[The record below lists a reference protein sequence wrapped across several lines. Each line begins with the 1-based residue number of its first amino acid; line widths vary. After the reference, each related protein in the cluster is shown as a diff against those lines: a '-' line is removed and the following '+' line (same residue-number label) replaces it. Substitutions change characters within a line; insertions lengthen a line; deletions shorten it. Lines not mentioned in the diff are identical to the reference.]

1 MDLPTYTNIW
11 RIEKRLYKLYD
22 LRLPMPLPIVWI
34 GVFVG
39 VLVPWW
45 VFLALVGLPFQ
56 APWHVVYLVPPGVLT
71 WLATRPVIE
80 GKRLTELL
88 QSQLRYLAEP
98 RTWCRMAPLGE
109 PEEITFTARV
119 WRSTSPRIVPA
130 AARTT
135 VKVKGKTSGK
145 ARAKIVAKEP
155 GPSGERGRVIGRPAA
170 APAALI
176 PSGRPAAPGT
186 GRPARRGYQ
195 GVGRSADAV
204 PSGVVR
210 PAVAAAAAA
219 AAPIADV
226 PSAASWRTASASGR
240 GAVSGE
246 RDRAFSAQEAVAPLA
261 LEAPRAPEAT
271 PASEALDAREM
282 TPAGPP
288 SVDAPASDTPASRT
302 PVSYTGASDARAS
315 EAQISD
321 ARISEGR
328 VSDAQV
334 SHIGVPDARV
344 EEGRVSDAQVSHIGG
359 SDARV
364 EEVRVPDEPVP
375 DGGPATPVSDAPP
388 IGTEALR
395 RLRRLAASVDGRAL
409 PSADPAPRPDG
420 PAGPEEAV
428 EHSIPDHTIPE
439 RTTPGRPTAE
449 PQAPEPQTPELQAP
463 ESPASQSQALEPRA
477 AETPTI
483 EVQTPTPE
491 LRTAAPP
498 AALVETA
505 PSDGPAVTE
514 GEETAS
520 EASGD
525 RRPASDEAADRKAAG
540 RQDSDEWQRRAREQH
555 RKGRPPRPM
564 RPEQPR
570 QPTKRPPVHPVPPP
584 IQAVPPARPVTVPPA
599 QPVHAEAAKAAK
611 PASRPEKIAPPK
623 IQSPKTRGEGPP
635 RLRRVEAV
643 VGRDP
648 SGGWRRLAQVVVGG
662 SRTDGMEIDEA
673 RARTPL
679 SGSRRIMVLG
689 CTGGAGQT
697 TTALMLGH
705 TLARYREDRV
715 LALDASG
722 GDGTMIERI
731 AAEPERP
738 GSLLEGAGSLTRYLG
753 LGAQTSRCGSGLE
766 VLGADIDDQ
775 AAQRL
780 ADRASHGDWS
790 RTLAALERCYGL
802 TVIDPAAALAARLL
816 PYADQ
821 LVLVAPASADAPE
834 AIAMTYEWLDGHG
847 CSDLRRRGVMV
858 INGVSRRSLPEVEQ
872 AESVASGRCRA
883 IVRVPWEDELAPGR
897 PGPVDLN
904 HLRTG
909 GRRAYV
915 ALAGVIVSS
924 LAANRPSDTPRVRE
938 RTGEKAG
945 E

>member
-109 PEEITFTARV
+109 PEEITFAARV
-119 WRSTSPRIVPA
+119 WRATPPRVAPA

-135 VKVKGKTSGK
+135 VRVKGKTGGK
-145 ARAKIVAKEP
+145 TRAEVVAGEP
-155 GPSGERGRVIGRPAA
+155 GPAGERGRVIGRPAV
-170 APAALI
+170 APAALAR
-176 PSGRPAAPGT
+176 SGRPAAPGM
-186 GRPARRGYQ
+186 GRPARRGHQ
-195 GVGRSADAV
+195 GVGRPADAVPPDAV
-204 PSGVVR
+204 PSGIVR

-219 AAPIADV
+219 AAPVADV
-226 PSAASWRTASASGR
+226 PSAASWHTVSAPER
-240 GAVSGE
+240 RAASGE
-246 RDRAFSAQEAVAPLA
+246 RDHPLSVQESATSPA
-261 LEAPRAPEAT
+261 LRPPG
-271 PASEALDAREM
+271 ASEAPDARET

-288 SVDAPASDTPASRT
+288 SAGVRATGTPASDALASQTRTSGAQISDGGVVDAPA
-302 PVSYTGASDARAS
+302 
-315 EAQISD
+315 EK
-321 ARISEGR
+321 
-328 VSDAQV
+328 
-334 SHIGVPDARV
+334 ARV
-344 EEGRVSDAQVSHIGG
+344 ADG
-359 SDARV
+359 
-364 EEVRVPDEPVP
+364 PTP
-375 DGGPATPVSDAPP
+375 DGGSATPTSDAPP
-388 IGTEALR
+388 IRAEALR
-395 RLRRLAASVDGRAL
+395 RLRRLAATADGRAL
-409 PSADPAPRPDG
+409 PSADPAR
-420 PAGPEEAV
+420 PEEAV
-428 EHSIPDHTIPE
+428 EHV
-439 RTTPGRPTAE
+439 A
-449 PQAPEPQTPELQAP
+449 
-463 ESPASQSQALEPRA
+463 PASQAAVSSISASEVSESHVAEAQTVEPSVVSV
-477 AETPTI
+477 PH
-483 EVQTPTPE
+483 TPE
-491 LRTAAPP
+491 LRVAEPSFSEPRVQEPQTAEAR
-498 AALVETA
+498 AAAAGLGR
-505 PSDGPAVTE
+505 PSDEPASPE
-514 GEETAS
+514 RAETAS
-520 EASGD
+520 GAPGE
-525 RRPASDEAADRKAAG
+525 REPASDETADQEAAG
-540 RQDSDEWQRRAREQH
+540 RVDADDWQRRAREQH

-570 QPTKRPPVHPVPPP
+570 QPTTRPPMHPAQPV
-584 IQAVPPARPVTVPPA
+584 QAVPPTRPVAAPPA
-599 QPVHAEAAKAAK
+599 QPVHAEAVQAAK
-611 PASRPEKIAPPK
+611 PATRPERIAPPTL
-623 IQSPKTRGEGPP
+623 QPSVTRGERPP
-635 RLRRVEAV
+635 KLRRVEAV
-643 VGRDP
+643 VGRDS
-648 SGGWRRLAQVVVGG
+648 SGGWRRIAQVVVGG
-662 SRTDGMEIDEA
+662 SRTDGMEVDEA

-705 TLARYREDRV
+705 TLARYREERV

-722 GDGTMIERI
+722 GDDTMIRRI
-731 AAEPERP
+731 EAGPERP
-738 GSLLEGAGSLTRYLG
+738 GSLLDGAGSLTRYLG

-780 ADRASHGDWS
+780 ADRTSHGDWS
-790 RTLAALERCYGL
+790 RTLAALDRCYGL

-821 LVLVAPASADAPE
+821 LVLVAPASTDAPE

-847 CSDLRRRGVMV
+847 CSELRRRGVTV

-924 LAANRPSDTPRVRE
+924 LAANRPSETPRVRE